1 MSDQKKR
8 GLGDNSKNNFAVPV
22 TAYPN
27 DYEYSYIRLE
37 RAYHRLKDLV
47 CDRIG
52 LMIDLQSHD
61 LEDARK
67 ATRVADRFEQLRLA
81 KEKQEDVQEIIRT
94 LSKTAYKSTKPEGPH
109 NDKKISYYDAL
120 KVKDVLPEEIASL
133 ELGNVKIQGR
143 DDE

>member
-61 LEDARK
+61 LEDAR
-67 ATRVADRFEQLRLA
+67 RLA

-133 ELGNVKIQGR
+133 ELENVKIQGR